1 LTEPIGEQGRSQ
13 GVILVPMWKAAS
25 CRCAVVGT
33 ASLLIPLAQLT
44 AVALQ
49 SNSGASLS
57 SSHSPN
63 DGPGMHQVEGA
74 LLDAAKQSP
83 GDFAAQQSMGEFY
96 LHQNRWLD
104 GILYLQKAR
113 QLNPQDYNTGYDL
126 SLAYLNSGDIA
137 NASTLLQKMIAQ
149 RETAELDDLLAEVN
163 EKSGDY
169 KTAALAYHRAAELD
183 PSENN
188 IFDLASFLLQHSN
201 YEGFLDKSLTFFQY
215 GLQEYPQSAKM
226 TVGLGV
232 ALYADGKYDD
242 AVRTLCAAVDLDP
255 TDPKPFQ
262 FLGKVSTVSPARI
275 PEIRDRLQK
284 FVQLYPGNGPAIY
297 YYAMSVWRRSEGESA
312 ADLPAV
318 EALLKRAIAADPTL
332 FEAHYELG
340 ILYQDQQKYQDAI
353 RELNQT
359 VTLRPDFN
367 RAHYRLFLLYSR
379 THQKQLADEH
389 LAILKQIK
397 QEDAAAEEAEDNP
410 MSTQAQPAPG
420 ERPLVSSSVS
430 K

>member
-1 LTEPIGEQGRSQ
+1 
-13 GVILVPMWKAAS
+13 MWKSAS
-25 CRCAVVGT
+25 FGLRIAGT
-33 ASLLIPLAQLT
+33 LTLLPFATFTALAFQSASAITTGET
-44 AVALQ
+44 AR
-49 SNSGASLS
+49 
-57 SSHSPN
+57 
-63 DGPGMHQVEGA
+63 QVEQT
-74 LLDAAKQSP
+74 LLQAAKQSP
-83 GDFAAQQSMGEFY
+83 DDFGAQQRLGEFY
-96 LHQNRWLD
+96 LQQNRLQQ
-104 GILYLQKAR
+104 GILYLQKAQ

-137 NASTLLQKMIAQ
+137 NASTQLHTMIAQ
-149 RETAELDDLLAEVN
+149 RETAELDDLLAEVS

-169 KTAALAYHRAAELD
+169 KAAAAEYHRAAQLD

-188 IFDLASFLLQHSN
+188 IFDLASFFLQHPN
-201 YEGFLDKSLTFFQY
+201 YEGFLDNALKFFQY
-215 GLQEYPQSAKM
+215 GVEKYPRSAKM

-232 ALYADGKYDD
+232 ALYAEGKYDD

-262 FLGKVSTVSPARI
+262 FLGKVSTASPARI

-284 FVQLYPGNGPAIY
+284 IVQLYPGNGPAIY
-297 YYAMSVWRRSEGESA
+297 YYAMCLWRRSEGETA
-312 ADLPAV
+312 ADLPTV
-318 EALLKRAIAADPTL
+318 EALLKRAIAAAPAL
-332 FEAHYELG
+332 YEAHFELG
-340 ILYQDQQKYQDAI
+340 ILYQDQQRYQDAI

-359 VTLRPDFN
+359 VALRPDFN

-397 QEDAAAEEAEDNP
+397 HEDAEAEEAEDNP
-410 MSTQAQPAPG
+410 MSTQAKSTQG
-420 ERPLVSSSVS
+420 EKPLISSSKAVT

>member
-1 LTEPIGEQGRSQ
+1 
-13 GVILVPMWKAAS
+13 
-25 CRCAVVGT
+25 
-33 ASLLIPLAQLT
+33 
-44 AVALQ
+44 
-49 SNSGASLS
+49 
-57 SSHSPN
+57 
-63 DGPGMHQVEGA
+63 VEGA
-74 LLDAAKQSP
+74 LIEAAKQHP
-83 GDFAAQQSMGEFY
+83 GEFAAQQRLGEFY
-96 LHQNRWLD
+96 LQQNRLD
-104 GILYLQKAR
+104 QGILYLQKA
-113 QLNPQDYNTGYDL
+113 QQINPQDYDTGYDL

-137 NASTLLQKMIAQ
+137 NASTLLHKMIAQ

-169 KTAALAYHRAAELD
+169 KTAALEYHRAAELD

-201 YEGFLDKSLTFFQY
+201 YEGFLDNSLTFFQY
-215 GLQEYPQSAKM
+215 GVQKYPRSAKM

-232 ALYADGKYDD
+232 ALYAEGKYDD
-242 AVRTLCAAVDLDP
+242 AVSTLCAAVDLDP
-255 TDPKPFQ
+255 SDPKPFQ

-297 YYAMSVWRRSEGESA
+297 YYAMSLWRRSEGESA
-312 ADLPAV
+312 ADLPTV
-318 EALLKRAIAADPTL
+318 EALLKRAIAAAPA
-332 FEAHYELG
+332 FYEAHYELG

-359 VTLRPDFN
+359 VALRPDFN
-367 RAHYRLFLLYSR
+367 RAHYRLFLLYNR

-389 LAILKQIK
+389 LAIVKQIK
-397 QEDAAAEEAEDNP
+397 QEDAEAEETEDNP
-410 MSTQAQPAPG
+410 MNARAKQGQ
-420 ERPLVSSSVS
+420 EEKPLVSSSKAVS

>member
-1 LTEPIGEQGRSQ
+1 
-13 GVILVPMWKAAS
+13 MWKTAS
-25 CRCAVVGT
+25 CCWAVVGI
-33 ASLLIPLAQLT
+33 ASLIIPLAQPA
-44 AVALQ
+44 AVAALQ
-49 SNSGASLS
+49 SNSETSRGE
-57 SSHSPN
+57 
-63 DGPGMHQVEGA
+63 PGMHQVEVA
-74 LLDAAKQSP
+74 LLEAAKQHP

-96 LHQNRWLD
+96 LHQSRWRD
-104 GILYLQKAR
+104 GILYLQKAQ

-137 NASTLLQKMIAQ
+137 NASTLLHKMIAQ

-169 KTAALAYHRAAELD
+169 KTAALEYHRAAELD

-201 YEGFLDKSLTFFQY
+201 YEGFLDNSLTFFQY
-215 GLQEYPQSAKM
+215 GVQKYPRSAKM

-232 ALYADGKYDD
+232 ALYAEGKYDD

-275 PEIRDRLQK
+275 PEIRTRLEK
-284 FVQLYPGNGPAIY
+284 FVQLYPDNGPAIY
-297 YYAMSVWRRSEGESA
+297 YYAMSLWRRSEGESA
-312 ADLPAV
+312 ADLPTV
-318 EALLKRAIAADPTL
+318 EALMKRAIAAAPA
-332 FEAHYELG
+332 FYEAHYELG

-359 VTLRPDFN
+359 VALRPDFN
-367 RAHYRLFLLYSR
+367 RAHYRLVLLYSR

-389 LAILKQIK
+389 LAILKRIK
-397 QEDAAAEEAEDNP
+397 QEDAATEEAEDNP
-410 MSTQAQPAPG
+410 MSTQTQHG
-420 ERPLVSSSVS
+420 QEEKPLVSSSVS

>member
-1 LTEPIGEQGRSQ
+1 
-13 GVILVPMWKAAS
+13 MWNRAS
-25 CRCAVVGT
+25 CWLRKLGT
-33 ASLLIPLAQLT
+33 LSLLIPFATLT
-44 AVALQ
+44 ALASQ
-49 SNSGASLS
+49 SNSGT
-57 SSHSPN
+57 SPET
-63 DGPGMHQVEGA
+63 GGETRLHEVERT
-74 LLDAAKQSP
+74 LLEAARQSP
-83 GDFAAQQSMGEFY
+83 DDFGAQQRLGEFY
-96 LHQNRWLD
+96 LQQNRLQE
-104 GILYLQKAR
+104 GILYLKKA
-113 QLNPQDYNTGYDL
+113 QLINPQDYDSGYDL
-126 SLAYLNSGDIA
+126 SLAYLKSGD
-137 NASTLLQKMIAQ
+137 NSDASTQLHKMIAQ
-149 RETAELDDLLAEVN
+149 HETAELDNLLAEVN
-163 EKSGDY
+163 EKLGDY
-169 KTAALAYHRAAELD
+169 KTAATEYHRAAQMD
-183 PSENN
+183 PSEDN
-188 IFDLASFLLQHSN
+188 IFDLASFLLQHAN
-201 YEGFLDKSLTFFQY
+201 YEGFLNDALTFFQY
-215 GLQEYPQSAKM
+215 GVQKYPRSAKM

-232 ALYADGKYDD
+232 ALYAESKYDD

-255 TDPKPFQ
+255 ADPKPFQ
-262 FLGKVSTVSPARI
+262 FLGKVSTASPPRI

-297 YYAMSVWRRSEGESA
+297 YYAMSLWRRSEGESA

-332 FEAHYELG
+332 YEAHYELG

-397 QEDAAAEEAEDNP
+397 QEDAEAEEREDNP
-410 MSTQAQPAPG
+410 MNARAKQGQ
-420 ERPLVSSSVS
+420 EEKPLVSSSVS

>member
-1 LTEPIGEQGRSQ
+1 
-13 GVILVPMWKAAS
+13 MWKRAL
-25 CRCAVVGT
+25 CCWAVVGA
-33 ASLLIPLAQLT
+33 ASLINPLAQPT
-44 AVALQ
+44 AAALQ
-49 SNSGASLS
+49 SNSGTSQ
-57 SSHSPN
+57 
-63 DGPGMHQVEGA
+63 QVEGA
-74 LLDAAKQSP
+74 LLEAAKQRP
-83 GDFAAQQSMGEFY
+83 DDFAAQQSLGEFY
-96 LHQNRWLD
+96 VHQDRWPE
-104 GILYLQKAR
+104 GILYLQKAE
-113 QLNPQDYNTGYDL
+113 QLNPEDYNTGYDL
-126 SLAYLNSGDIA
+126 SLAYLKSGDTA
-137 NASTLLQKMIAQ
+137 NASTLLRKMIAQ

-163 EKSGDY
+163 DKSGDY
-169 KTAALAYHRAAELD
+169 KTAALEYHRAAELN

-201 YEGFLDKSLTFFQY
+201 YEGFLDNSLKFFQY
-215 GLQEYPQSAKM
+215 GVEKYPRSAKM

-232 ALYADGKYDD
+232 ALYADSKYDD

-262 FLGKVSTVSPARI
+262 FLGKVSTASPARI

-297 YYAMSVWRRSEGESA
+297 YYAMCLWRRSEGESA
-312 ADLPAV
+312 ADLPTV
-318 EALLKRAIAADPTL
+318 EALLKRAIATAPAL
-332 FEAHYELG
+332 YEAHYELG

-353 RELNQT
+353 RELNQA
-359 VTLRPDFN
+359 VSLRPDFN

-397 QEDAAAEEAEDNP
+397 QEDAEAEEAEDNP
-410 MSTQAQPAPG
+410 MSTQAKATQG
-420 ERPLVSSSVS
+420 GKPLVSSSTAVT

>member
-1 LTEPIGEQGRSQ
+1 
-13 GVILVPMWKAAS
+13 
-25 CRCAVVGT
+25 VVGT
-33 ASLLIPLAQLT
+33 ASLILPLVQPA
-44 AVALQ
+44 AVASQ
-49 SNSGASLS
+49 SNSGT
-57 SSHSPN
+57 N
-63 DGPGMHQVEGA
+63 QQMEGT
-74 LLDAAKQSP
+74 LLEAAKQHP

-96 LHQNRWLD
+96 LHQDRWPE
-104 GILYLQKAR
+104 GILYLKKAQ

-126 SLAYLNSGDIA
+126 SLAYLDAGDFA
-137 NASTLLQKMIAQ
+137 NASTQLHTMIAQ
-149 RETAELDDLLAEVN
+149 HETAELDDLLAEVN
-163 EKSGDY
+163 EKSADY
-169 KTAALAYHRAAELD
+169 KTAASEYHRAAELD

-201 YEGFLDKSLTFFQY
+201 YEGFLENALKFFQY
-215 GLQEYPQSAKM
+215 GVEKYPRSAKL

-262 FLGKVSTVSPARI
+262 FLGKVSTASPARI

-284 FVQLYPGNGPAIY
+284 FVQLYPDNGPAIY
-297 YYAMSVWRRSEGESA
+297 YYAMSLWRRSEGESA
-312 ADLPAV
+312 ADLPTV
-318 EALLKRAIAADPTL
+318 EALLKRAMAAAPAL
-332 FEAHYELG
+332 YEAHYELG

-353 RELNQT
+353 RELNQA
-359 VTLRPDFN
+359 VALRPDFN

-389 LAILKQIK
+389 LAILKRIK

-420 ERPLVSSSVS
+420 ERPLVSSSKAVS